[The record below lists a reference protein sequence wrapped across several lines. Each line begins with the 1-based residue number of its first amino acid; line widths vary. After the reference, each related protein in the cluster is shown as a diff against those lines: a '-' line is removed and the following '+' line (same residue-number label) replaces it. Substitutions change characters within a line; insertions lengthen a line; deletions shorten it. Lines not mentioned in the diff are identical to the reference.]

1 MYQKHRGAN
10 SSTSDGDWYAYA
22 TNKYVPNDLEA
33 AASAFNQMNRYKP
46 SNTVG
51 CANIEYKVEQDGEFV
66 LGLKKTEVVNND
78 WTVVND
84 FQLLYYGGGTGSAIR
99 DVRVNVQEDDKVY
112 DLTGRRV
119 DADHL
124 HKGVYI
130 RKGQKIQVK

>member
-1 MYQKHRGAN
+1 
-10 SSTSDGDWYAYA
+10 
-22 TNKYVPNDLEA
+22 
-33 AASAFNQMNRYKP
+33 
-46 SNTVG
+46 
-51 CANIEYKVEQDGEFV
+51 KVEQDGEFV
-66 LGLKKTEVVNND
+66 LGMKKTKAVNND

-119 DADHL
+119 DADRL